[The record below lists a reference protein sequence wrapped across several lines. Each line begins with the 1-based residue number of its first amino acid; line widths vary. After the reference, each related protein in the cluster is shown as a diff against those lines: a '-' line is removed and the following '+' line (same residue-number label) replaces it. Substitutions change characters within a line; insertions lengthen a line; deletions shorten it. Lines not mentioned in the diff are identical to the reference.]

1 MKTHRFYSKNLNS
14 RIITKTWQ
22 EMREQ
27 PGRVCLGVM
36 MGVGEWY
43 QRGGDPKSRR
53 MILLSR
59 GEEKQSDI
67 LFVGLGSLCEF
78 RLAFIAGMINCL
90 QYSICSGGERERGK
104 RRAELWSLC
113 SRSVGEAFHYSAFN
127 LMHTP
132 FFYFSFFLQWRA
144 ADFLLFTYLLAYF
157 NFHYLFIYYCFY
169 CFICIY
175 FYTIICFSM

>member
-1 MKTHRFYSKNLNS
+1 MKTHRFSSKNLNS

-43 QRGGDPKSRR
+43 QRGGDPKSRC

-113 SRSVGEAFHYSAFN
+113 SRSVWEAFHYSAFN

-132 FFYFSFFLQWRA
+132 LFLFLSFFNERQR
-144 ADFLLFTYLLAYF
+144 
-157 NFHYLFIYYCFY
+157 
-169 CFICIY
+169 
-175 FYTIICFSM
+175 S

>member
-1 MKTHRFYSKNLNS
+1 
-14 RIITKTWQ
+14 
-22 EMREQ
+22 MREQ

-36 MGVGEWY
+36 MGVEEETQNHAAWFFS
-43 QRGGDPKSRR
+43 PW
-53 MILLSR
+53 

-67 LFVGLGSLCEF
+67 LFVCLGSLCEF

-113 SRSVGEAFHYSAFN
+113 SRSVWEAFHYPAFN

-132 FFYFSFFLQWRA
+132 FFLSFSFFLKWELMTS
-144 ADFLLFTYLLAYF
+144 FYLLAYIYLLIF
-157 NFHYLFIYYCFY
+157 FFTMYLF
-169 CFICIY
+169 
-175 FYTIICFSM
+175 TIGSTVLHYIQLFGFVLQFNHF